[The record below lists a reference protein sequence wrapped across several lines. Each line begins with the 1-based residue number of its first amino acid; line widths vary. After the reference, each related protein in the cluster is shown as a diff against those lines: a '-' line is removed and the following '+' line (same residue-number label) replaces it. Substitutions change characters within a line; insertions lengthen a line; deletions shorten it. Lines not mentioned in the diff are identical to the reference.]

1 PCPACGG
8 ARLRPEAREVFV
20 DGRDLA
26 AAARLTIAELH
37 RWLATLELP
46 PAAAARGGR
55 IVDALRARVLTA
67 QEVGLGYL
75 ALDRQM
81 RTLSGGE
88 AQRIQLAAAL
98 GGTLTAS
105 LYVLDEP
112 SVGLHARDVARLL
125 AVPRSIRDQG
135 NTVVVVEHAPEIVTA
150 ADHVIDLGPG
160 AGRLGGRLVV
170 EGAVAAV
177 RAHPE
182 SLTGRVLR
190 GDFAQRPRPRRRASG
205 RLRIV
210 GATAHNLRDV
220 T

>member
-1 PCPACGG
+1 MRVGGRHIGERRRMTLAELRAWLDALALAGAAQRARGPPARG
-8 ARLRPEAREVFV
+8 
-20 DGRDLA
+20 
-26 AAARLTIAELH
+26 AAR
-37 RWLATLELP
+37 
-46 PAAAARGGR
+46 ARRDGA
-55 IVDALRARVLTA
+55 I
-67 QEVGLGYL
+67 EVGLGYL

-88 AQRIQLAAAL
+88 AQRIQLATAL
-98 GGTLTAS
+98 GGTLTAT

-125 AVPRSIRDQG
+125 AVLRAIRDQG
-135 NTVVVVEHAPEIVTA
+135 NTVVVVEHAPEIIAA

-170 EGAVAAV
+170 EGSVEAV

-190 GDFAQRPRPRRRASG
+190 GDFATRPRPRRRARGHAPHRRRARAQPARRHG
-205 RLRIV
+205 RDPAR
-210 GATAHNLRDV
+210 AARRA
-220 T
+220 

>member
-1 PCPACGG
+1 

-67 QEVGLGYL
+67 QEVRLGYL

-88 AQRIQLAAAL
+88 SRRVRRAAAL
-98 GGTLTAS
+98 GGTLTAA
-105 LYVLDEP
+105 LCVRGVP
-112 SVGLHARDVARLL
+112 SVGLHGRDVARLL
-125 AVPRSIRDQG
+125 AVLRSIRDQG
-135 NTVVVVEHAPEIVTA
+135 NTVVVVEHAPEIVAA

-160 AGRLGGRLVV
+160 
-170 EGAVAAV
+170 
-177 RAHPE
+177 
-182 SLTGRVLR
+182 
-190 GDFAQRPRPRRRASG
+190 
-205 RLRIV
+205 
-210 GATAHNLRDV
+210 
-220 T
+220 